1 MNPRDRKLR
10 LRKNTV
16 RDLSPQD
23 ASQVQGAQVI
33 VPISEGVICSFFG
46 TCTDDI
52 YCLRSRLPECPTF
65 GVECSDGCTASCPC
79 SIPGGDWSQ
88 CIAC

>member
-23 ASQVQGAQVI
+23 ASQVQGGVTNSWFWCPSQGILCPGSAYI
-33 VPISEGVICSFFG
+33 PCPNPVPEPVETETCGCSVA
-46 TCTDDI
+46 D
-52 YCLRSRLPECPTF
+52 
-65 GVECSDGCTASCPC
+65 CSAPC
-79 SIPGGDWSQ
+79 SNGEWSD